1 MWRLLL
7 SLAFSLNCYCKQPW
21 LPRERRGE
29 KLRFSQDAPLPA
41 HRAEITVHSQPNLDC
56 SILNS
61 EELQKFSWSLSPL
74 ELR

>member
-29 KLRFSQDAPLPA
+29 KLRFSQDAPPPA
-41 HRAEITVHSQPNLDC
+41 HRAEITVCAFPTQSGLFDFKFRRGPE
-56 SILNS
+56 IL
-61 EELQKFSWSLSPL
+61 L
-74 ELR
+74 EFVST